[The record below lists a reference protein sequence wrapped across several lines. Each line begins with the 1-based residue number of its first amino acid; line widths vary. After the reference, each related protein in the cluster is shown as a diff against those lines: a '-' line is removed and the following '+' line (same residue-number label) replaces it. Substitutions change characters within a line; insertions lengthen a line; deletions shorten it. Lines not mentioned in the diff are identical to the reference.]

1 MSLKDQSRSPGLL
14 STTALATA
22 ERAIN
27 TALRTDPATAG
38 KLAVHSGRLV
48 AIEVTLPPLAI
59 YALIVEDGVELYHRS
74 DATADVAV
82 KGNPMD
88 LAAQLLDWNTRPGVI
103 GGPVQIT
110 GNSDLLQELQ
120 ALARQLHID
129 WGALLEPITGSEL
142 AQQLDYGAR
151 QFFGWARQA
160 ASRLVDQLGDYVGN
174 ESGLIP
180 SRREVYEFG
189 QDVDDIRMDV
199 DRLDARIQRLRAARS
214 GSNEH

>member
-1 MSLKDQSRSPGLL
+1 M
-14 STTALATA
+14 
-22 ERAIN
+22 
-27 TALRTDPATAG
+27 
-38 KLAVHSGRLV
+38 HSGRLV
-48 AIEVTLPPLAI
+48 AIEVTLPPIAVF
-59 YALIVEDGVELYHRS
+59 ALIVEDGVELYHRS
-74 DATADVAV
+74 DATADVSV
-82 KGNPMD
+82 RGNPMD

-120 ALARQLHID
+120 DLARELHID
-129 WGALLEPITGSEL
+129 WGALLEPVTGSEL
-142 AQQLDYGAR
+142 AQQIDYGAR
-151 QFFGWARQA
+151 QLFGWAKQA

-199 DRLDARIQRLRAARS
+199 DRLDARIQRLRAARNGKNDN
-214 GSNEH
+214 GSANH